1 MQHIQG
7 EDRNQMFML
16 SLESVIPPDAFVRVV
31 DTFVDAI
38 DSFKVRAQNS
48 LKNNFN
54 EKKIDRHMAYIDEK
68 IMEYEQDLER
78 NDKEDESQE
87 IKKKIELQELK
98 KANYQTLRDTLEAS
112 DEEQISLTD
121 PDARAVVLHRNIV
134 NVGYNIQSS
143 VDAKHMFG
151 TLKRQR
157 GFMHVLVRDKE
168 KVLGEVG
175 LMFIGYN
182 LTQCVSILGV
192 QKLIK
197 LLKECCLPVFRLR
210 KWLLL
215 GLYNKFLFSNLKI
228 AD

>member
-68 IMEYEQDLER
+68 IMEYEQDLKR

-87 IKKKIELQELK
+87 IKKRL
-98 KANYQTLRDTLEAS
+98 NYK
-112 DEEQISLTD
+112 
-121 PDARAVVLHRNIV
+121 N
-134 NVGYNIQSS
+134 
-143 VDAKHMFG
+143 
-151 TLKRQR
+151 
-157 GFMHVLVRDKE
+157 
-168 KVLGEVG
+168 
-175 LMFIGYN
+175 
-182 LTQCVSILGV
+182 
-192 QKLIK
+192 
-197 LLKECCLPVFRLR
+197 
-210 KWLLL
+210 
-215 GLYNKFLFSNLKI
+215 
-228 AD
+228 